1 MNRELI
7 FQKYENK
14 PENIL
19 LILHEIQNLNPRKY
33 LTEEDLKEVSQKLNL
48 PYSFVYGVA
57 SFYTMF
63 SLKPRGKYII
73 RVCESPPCHLS
84 GSEDILTELKNILK
98 VDIGETTS
106 DNLFTLELTSCL
118 GVCGV
123 APAIMINDEVYGNL
137 TNEKIRE
144 IIEQKRREKWD

>member
-1 MNRELI
+1 MGREEI

-19 LILHEIQNLNPRKY
+19 LILHDIQDENPNKY
-33 LTEEDLKEVSQKLNL
+33 LTEEDLREVSERLNL

-57 SFYTMF
+57 SFYSMF

-73 RVCESPPCHLS
+73 RVCESPPCHLM
-84 GSEDILTELKNILK
+84 GSENILNELKKLLK
-98 VDIGETTS
+98 VEIGETTK
-106 DNLFTLELTSCL
+106 DNLFTLELSSCL

-123 APAIMINDEVYGNL
+123 APAIMINEDVCGNL
-137 TNEKIRE
+137 TKEKIKE
-144 IIEQKRREKWD
+144 IIENLRREK

>member
-1 MNRELI
+1 MKREEI

-19 LILHEIQNLNPRKY
+19 LILHDIQDENPNKY
-33 LTEEDLKEVSQKLNL
+33 LTEEDLREVSERLDL

-57 SFYTMF
+57 SFYSMF

-73 RVCESPPCHLS
+73 RVCESPPCHLM
-84 GSEDILTELKNILK
+84 GSENILDELKKILE
-98 VDIGETTS
+98 VDIGETTK
-106 DNLFTLELTSCL
+106 DNLFTLEISSCL

-123 APAIMINDEVYGNL
+123 APAIMINEDVYGNL
-137 TNEKIRE
+137 TKEKIKE
-144 IIEQKRREKWD
+144 IIDNLRREK

>member
-1 MNRELI
+1 MKKEEV

-19 LILHEIQNLNPRKY
+19 LILHEIQNLNPRHY
-33 LTEEDLKEVSQKLNL
+33 LTNEDLKEVSEKLNL
-48 PYSFVYGVA
+48 PFSFVYGVA

-73 RVCESPPCHLS
+73 RVCESPPCHLV
-84 GSEDILTELKNILK
+84 GSSNILNELKKLLK
-98 VDIGETTS
+98 IDIGETTE

-123 APAIMINDEVYGNL
+123 APAMMINEDVYGNL
-137 TNEKIRE
+137 TVEKIKE
-144 IIEQKRREKWD
+144 IIEEKRRGT